1 MRAILLVL
9 LLASP
14 ALADNP
20 AHKEGEY
27 GGVEPGKTKT
37 VEPKTDGKPTKTKKP
52 PPKGTLAWI
61 GFEAKDGGAQVFLQS
76 IAPFQATQKIEGG
89 ALVVHLD
96 LTRLASN
103 AGRAIDTRFFDNPLS
118 GIHASRAKHG
128 KGTDVR
134 ITFKN
139 PKDAKEAS
147 LRNETG
153 ADGYSYV
160 YLSFGE
166 GTPEPAK
173 PGSDVER

>member
-14 ALADNP
+14 ALADNAP
-20 AHKEGEY
+20 HKEGDY
-27 GGVEPGKTKT
+27 GGVEPGKPKT
-37 VEPKTDGKPTKTKKP
+37 PEPKPDGKPAKAKKP
-52 PPKGTLAWI
+52 AKGALAWI

-76 IAPFQATQKIEGG
+76 ISPFQATQRVEAG

-96 LTRLASN
+96 LNRLAAN
-103 AGRAIDTRFFDNPLS
+103 AGRAIDTRFFDNPLA
-118 GIHASRAKHG
+118 GIHASRG
-128 KGTDVR
+128 KGGRGTDVR

-139 PKDAKEAS
+139 PKDAKEAQ
-147 LRNETG
+147 LRTATE

-173 PGSDVER
+173 PGSDVEK